1 MSTGTVKPGQRLIR
15 AAKPHGVQ
23 RIEPPAQRG
32 STYGTAVYGPVHT
45 VVWEGRTGDR
55 SPYPDPYEI
64 CFCVLVLS
72 NSTHCSSE
80 GFKFRMF
87 CGELLICLPG
97 TKRPYR

>member
-55 SPYPDPYEI
+55 SPYPDSDNVAQRGKPQSK
-64 CFCVLVLS
+64 V
-72 NSTHCSSE
+72 N
-80 GFKFRMF
+80 
-87 CGELLICLPG
+87 LP
-97 TKRPYR
+97 TQRKE